1 MGSPYNPKAK
11 IANPKS
17 FSVVILSGA
26 AARPIARIAS
36 RIHKEVS
43 EARICGILYELRPPE
58 PLSKRSLSWVR
69 NLRDWAFVKYAC
81 ARVFRSLFR
90 PVARVGSALLQLM
103 HACPSRPN
111 GPTQFRLEELG
122 HFCETIGASLLV
134 TAHTRSAEAL
144 EFVRQLQPDL
154 GIVYGMQV
162 VHPELLEIPRNGTLV
177 IYKSKLPGCRGDG
190 PVGLWELLDGQP
202 EIGISACWIKKT
214 LDAGPIIHAMT
225 LPIDPFD
232 TLTSLALKADVI
244 ANDLLVRSVADF
256 ARGTVQEKPGAL
268 ARESQGAE
276 RMFCTPEP
284 QHLAYY
290 KKKIALGRPVSKP
303 ARGRPVWKLLLRTAL
318 VGPLASVRNWV
329 RRLRGRF
336 PVIILYHH
344 LVTDRP
350 HPMGSPTEAFL
361 KQVEFLRKYYKI
373 VSLSEAIEML
383 TNNNVKTPTVVL
395 TFDDGYKD
403 NFINLR
409 AVTEQTGIRPT
420 LFICNENVTAQQ
432 EFQHDL
438 ERGRR
443 GFLPLTWDQIASLSQ
458 HGFEIGSH
466 TRSHFDCGSTDPAA
480 LQAEIVGSKADLE
493 RRLGLAVR
501 FFSFP
506 WGHPQNMSPRAVEL
520 AKATYPYVF
529 SAYGG
534 TNFPSPKEKLWHL
547 KRCSQPKNLWELAL
561 ALQSLLDF

>member
-1 MGSPYNPKAK
+1 MSGSSDSKSE
-11 IANPKS
+11 IANPKP
-17 FSVVILSGA
+17 FGVIIFSGA
-26 AARPIARIAS
+26 SPRHVARIAS
-36 RIHKEVS
+36 RIHKEVP
-43 EARICGILYELRPPE
+43 EARVCGILYERQPSKTF
-58 PLSKRSLSWVR
+58 SKRCITFVP
-69 NLRDWAFVKYAC
+69 NLREWAFVKYAC
-81 ARVFRSLFR
+81 ARVLRSLFR
-90 PVARVGSALLQLM
+90 PVAHMGSALLQLM
-103 HACPSRPN
+103 HASPPRPN

-134 TAHTRSAEAL
+134 TGDTHSAEAL
-144 EFVRQLQPDL
+144 EFVRQFQPDL

-162 VHPELLEIPRNGTLV
+162 VHPELLEIPRNGALV
-177 IYKSKLPGCRGDG
+177 IYKSKLPDCRGGG

-202 EIGISACWIKKT
+202 EIGISACRIEKT

-225 LPIDPFD
+225 LPIEPFD

-256 ARGTVQEKPGAL
+256 ARGAVQEKPRGL
-268 ARESQGAE
+268 AGESQGAE
-276 RMFCTPEP
+276 RMFCTPKP
-284 QHLAYY
+284 HRLAHH
-290 KKKIALGRPVSKP
+290 KKQIALGRPVYKP

-318 VGPLASVRNWV
+318 FGPFASVRNWV
-329 RRLRGRF
+329 HRLRGRF

-350 HPMGSPTEAFL
+350 HPMGVPTESFL
-361 KQVEFLRKYYKI
+361 KQVEFIRKYYRI

-383 TNNNVKTPTVVL
+383 TNNNVKIPTVVL

-409 AVTEQTGIRPT
+409 AVTEETGIRAA
-420 LFICNENVTAQQ
+420 LFVCTQNVSAQQ
-432 EFQHDL
+432 EFRHDL
-438 ERGRR
+438 QRGQRS
-443 GFLPLTWDQIASLSQ
+443 FLPLTWEQIAYLSQ
-458 HGFEIGSH
+458 DGFEIGSH
-466 TRSHFDCGSTDPAA
+466 TRSHFDCGSSDPEA

-493 RRLGLAVR
+493 QRLGLVS

-506 WGHPQNMSPRAVEL
+506 WGHPESMSPRAVEL
-520 AKATYPYVF
+520 AKATYSYVF

-561 ALQSLLDF
+561 ALQSLLEF